1 MGRKVHRRDATT
13 SRCASAQGTAGFVRG
28 RERVA
33 AGAGVVA
40 VRREGKEGDRA
51 GTGQADSAALG
62 GGRRERSELARAEDP
77 ARVRPDVPQQR
88 PGTQAVRA
96 GRRRQF
102 CTQQTEVD
110 EKEQKTWG
118 TRSGKVGAGECSV
131 ELCVRTTLPLCGGRV
146 ERGGGVPYS
155 ERKNRQAAMNH
166 ASADEARKGWT

>member
-1 MGRKVHRRDATT
+1 MQQRRDAPRHRARRDSCAGGNEWQQALVLWLCGAKGRKVTGLEQAKP
-13 SRCASAQGTAGFVRG
+13 TAPHW
-28 RERVA
+28 
-33 AGAGVVA
+33 
-40 VRREGKEGDRA
+40 
-51 GTGQADSAALG
+51 G

-96 GRRRQF
+96 GLRRQF

-155 ERKNRQAAMNH
+155 ERKNRGSNE
-166 ASADEARKGWT
+166 SRKCGRG